1 MRRPARRTVSKSR
14 GIAAESWLARPG
26 IVLSLRTMQNGAQN
40 NGDSLALDRARLL
53 GFVRVVVGGQVFDLA
68 VQSFSFEKDGD
79 GAAGGFFSKDGQ
91 LGILVD
97 DSVSAP
103 EAKAQIERGTAEA
116 VRHLSQRVL
125 N

>member
-1 MRRPARRTVSKSR
+1 
-14 GIAAESWLARPG
+14 
-26 IVLSLRTMQNGAQN
+26 MQNGAQN
-40 NGDSLALDRARLL
+40 NGDSHALDRAQLR

-68 VQSFSFEKDGD
+68 VQSLSFEKDGD
-79 GAAGGFFSKDGQ
+79 GTAGGFFSKDGQ

-97 DSVSAP
+97 ESVSAS
-103 EAKAQIERGTAEA
+103 EAKAQIERATAEA

>member
-1 MRRPARRTVSKSR
+1 
-14 GIAAESWLARPG
+14 
-26 IVLSLRTMQNGAQN
+26 MQNGAQK

-53 GFVRVVVGGQVFDLA
+53 GFVRVVVGGRIFELP
-68 VQSFSFEKDGD
+68 VQSLSFEKDGV
-79 GAAGGFFSKDGQ
+79 GLAGGFFSKDGE

-97 DSVSAP
+97 DAVSAS
-103 EAKAQIERGTAEA
+103 EARAQIERGTAEA

>member
-1 MRRPARRTVSKSR
+1 
-14 GIAAESWLARPG
+14 
-26 IVLSLRTMQNGAQN
+26 MQNGAQN
-40 NGDSLALDRARLL
+40 NPDVSGRLL
-53 GFVRVVVGGQVFDLA
+53 GIVRVVVGGKAFELA
-68 VQSFSFEKDGD
+68 VQSLSFEKDGE
-79 GAAGGFFSKDGQ
+79 GTAGGFFSKDGQ

-97 DSVSAP
+97 DSVSPA

>member
-1 MRRPARRTVSKSR
+1 
-14 GIAAESWLARPG
+14 
-26 IVLSLRTMQNGAQN
+26 MQNGAQN
-40 NGDSLALDRARLL
+40 TTDVSSDVTGRLL

-68 VQSFSFEKDGD
+68 VQSMSFEKDSE

-97 DSVSAP
+97 DAATPV
-103 EAKAQIERGTAEA
+103 EAKAQIERGAAEA

>member
-1 MRRPARRTVSKSR
+1 
-14 GIAAESWLARPG
+14 
-26 IVLSLRTMQNGAQN
+26 MQNGAQN

-68 VQSFSFEKDGD
+68 VQSLSFEKDGD
-79 GAAGGFFSKDGQ
+79 GTAGGFFSKDGQ

-97 DSVSAP
+97 DSVSAS
-103 EAKAQIERGTAEA
+103 EAKAQIERATAEA

>member
-1 MRRPARRTVSKSR
+1 
-14 GIAAESWLARPG
+14 
-26 IVLSLRTMQNGAQN
+26 MQNGAQN
-40 NGDSLALDRARLL
+40 NPDALLHDGGAARLL

-68 VQSFSFEKDGD
+68 VQSMSFEKDGT
-79 GAAGGFFSKDGQ
+79 GTAGGFFSKDGQ

-97 DSVSAP
+97 ESVTAT
-103 EAKAQIERGTAEA
+103 EAKAQIESATAEA

>member
-1 MRRPARRTVSKSR
+1 
-14 GIAAESWLARPG
+14 
-26 IVLSLRTMQNGAQN
+26 MQNGAQN
-40 NGDSLALDRARLL
+40 NPDALLHDGGAARLL

-68 VQSFSFEKDGD
+68 VQSMSFEKDGK
-79 GAAGGFFSKDGQ
+79 GTAGGFFSKDGQ

-97 DSVSAP
+97 ESVSP
-103 EAKAQIERGTAEA
+103 SEAKAQIESATAEA